1 VRLPPLSRWQTEVR
15 SNRARFKV
23 VCCGR
28 QSGKTVLGAVTA
40 VEEASNEGDVW
51 WVAPSFP
58 IGELGWAIID
68 GLCRQIPGCKFEGRP
83 VWRIT
88 LPSGGTIQLR
98 SADNPDSL
106 RGATLS
112 LVIFDEAAIAKPDA
126 WPTLRPT
133 LSVRKGRAMFISTP
147 KGTNWFY
154 DLFQDA
160 GELSQWA
167 RWRYPSTS
175 NPHLDPEDV
184 AEARRTMSSLIFSQ
198 EYEAEF
204 ISHTMGLFHAD
215 WIHDYRTHIV
225 GDGDKVYMLGDEAV
239 PDASCS
245 KFHTVDLAWTAQETA
260 DYTVISTW
268 AVTPK
273 RHLLLI
279 DCDRGHYEGPDI
291 PKRLQTA
298 HLRYGGYFAIE
309 RATRQMSIIQE
320 AERLGLPIRVVR
332 AEKDKVAR
340 ALPATARMERG
351 TIWFPHKASTPWWPP
366 LEEEVLAFPASRHDD
381 FVDTLSYAA
390 LEVARSGSA
399 YSDHEPVIV

>member
-1 VRLPPLSRWQTEVR
+1 MSPWQSEVA
-15 SNRARFKV
+15 SSTSRFKV
-23 VCCGR
+23 VVCGR
-28 QSGKTVLGAVTA
+28 QSGKTALGAILA
-40 VEEASNEGDVW
+40 VGEAAKGGDVW

-58 IGELGWAIID
+58 VGELGWAIITN
-68 GLCRQIPGCKFEGRP
+68 LCQQIPGCKFEGRP

-88 LPSGGTIQLR
+88 LPSRGTVQMR

-112 LVIFDEAAIAKPDA
+112 GLVFDEAAIARWDA

-133 LSVRKGRAMFISTP
+133 LSVRQGWAMFISTP

-154 DLFQDA
+154 DLYEDA
-160 GELSQWA
+160 EGLEGWS
-167 RWRYPSTS
+167 RWRYPSTA
-175 NPHLDPEDV
+175 NPHLDPADV
-184 AEARRTMSSLIFSQ
+184 ADARAEMSSLIFSQ

-204 ISHTMGLFHAD
+204 ISHTMGLFHEE
-215 WIHDYRTHIV
+215 WFQHYRTQYV
-225 GDGDKVYMLGDEAV
+225 ENGRVFMLGDEPV
-239 PDASCS
+239 LEDTCF
-245 KFHTVDLAWTAQETA
+245 KFHTVDLAWTVSEKA

-291 PKRLQTA
+291 TKQLQLA
-298 HLRYGGYFAIE
+298 FSKHGGYFAIE
-309 RATRQMSIIQE
+309 RATRQMGIIQE
-320 AERLGLPIRVVR
+320 AERMGLPIRVVR

-351 TIWFPHKASTPWWPP
+351 TLWFPPKVTPWWQE
-366 LEEEVLAFPASRHDD
+366 LEQEVLAFPASRHDD
-381 FVDTLSYAA
+381 FVDTLAYAA
-390 LEVARSGSA
+390 LEVAVAGSA
-399 YSDHEPVIV
+399 YADHEPLIV